1 MGFFVKINNNT
12 IVTAIKQDPY
22 ERNLDE
28 PVSDSVQVRTV
39 DKYVLN
45 SEWQRARLSHTLHA
59 ARYTLTIHL

>member
-1 MGFFVKINNNT
+1 MSFFDEINNNT

-45 SEWQRARLSHTLHA
+45 SEWQRARLE
-59 ARYTLTIHL
+59 RR